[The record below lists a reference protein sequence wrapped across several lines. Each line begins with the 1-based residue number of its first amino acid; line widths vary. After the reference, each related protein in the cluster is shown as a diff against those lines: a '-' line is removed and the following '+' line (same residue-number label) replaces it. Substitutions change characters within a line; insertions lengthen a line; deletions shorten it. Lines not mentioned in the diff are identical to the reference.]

1 MNKKIITGVIILGAL
16 GLIGF
21 ILSKNKASNEAKTAV
36 VAENNATV
44 VVKTDT
50 VKTEAVN
57 QNFVANGTFAA
68 AQELNFSAEKS
79 GKVISVL
86 VKEGDRVSKGQTLA
100 VVRGDVINVEAQ
112 TANANYQNALNDYNR
127 FESAYKTGGVTKQ
140 QLDQA
145 RINMV
150 NAKSR
155 LTQANINVGDTRI
168 KAPFSG
174 IINKKYIEV
183 GTILSGM
190 PPTQMFEIVD
200 VSKLK
205 LKVTVNENQV
215 SSLKTGSPVKVTAT
229 VFPDKEFNGKITF
242 IAPKADASLN
252 FAVEIEI
259 ANNPSGDLKAGMYG
273 TANFVPTTTDKT
285 PLMIVPR
292 TAFVGSVSANEIF
305 VVEKDGTAKLKK
317 VTAGR
322 IFGEQV
328 EILNGLA
335 NGDIV
340 ITSGQI
346 NLTDGTKVTVLK

>member
-1 MNKKIITGVIILGAL
+1 M
-16 GLIGF
+16 
-21 ILSKNKASNEAKTAV
+21 
-36 VAENNATV
+36 
-44 VVKTDT
+44 
-50 VKTEAVN
+50 N
-57 QNFVANGTFAA
+57 QNYVANGTFAA

-168 KAPFSG
+168 GAPFSG

-215 SSLKTGSPVKVTAT
+215 SSLKIGSPVKRNRYG
-229 VFPDKEFNGKITF
+229 FPG
-242 IAPKADASLN
+242 
-252 FAVEIEI
+252 
-259 ANNPSGDLKAGMYG
+259 
-273 TANFVPTTTDKT
+273 
-285 PLMIVPR
+285 
-292 TAFVGSVSANEIF
+292 
-305 VVEKDGTAKLKK
+305 
-317 VTAGR
+317 
-322 IFGEQV
+322 
-328 EILNGLA
+328 
-335 NGDIV
+335 
-340 ITSGQI
+340 
-346 NLTDGTKVTVLK
+346 